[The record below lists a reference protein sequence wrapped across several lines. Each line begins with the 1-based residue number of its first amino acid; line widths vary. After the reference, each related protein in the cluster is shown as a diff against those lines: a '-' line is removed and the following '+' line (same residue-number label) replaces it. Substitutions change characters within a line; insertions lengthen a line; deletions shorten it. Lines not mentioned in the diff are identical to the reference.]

1 MEVIFR
7 FAGGQCQRAVFS
19 VRLIRQILP
28 ALAKGTVNGA
38 GNSTVNSTVLK
49 AVPRHTRSLALGLAL
64 SLVLSMALGLVMAAP
79 GLGWAAE
86 PPGQSHGQSHGQP
99 LVVMLDSEPAT
110 LNPFLATDAY
120 GTRISHQLIHQSL
133 VGVDERLEVVPVLA
147 EKWERPRPERLVF
160 TLRQG
165 VRFHDGSPLKA
176 GDVKATLEAFMDTAT
191 GSPYGAVLREKV
203 VRVTAP
209 DDRRVVVE
217 LKAAYSD
224 ILSDL
229 MVPVVSAATL
239 NKGGPAALSDQSL
252 NGTGPF
258 RLAGRSPGELVLE
271 RFEGYHG
278 APAGIA
284 RVVFKVVKDDNTRLL
299 KLRKGDIDLAIN
311 VIPLEKL
318 ALFSR
323 SPLKEKYRV
332 QELPGLSFQYLGF
345 NLEHPVL
352 KNRKVRQAIA
362 HAVDMQSLIEHRQ
375 KGHSTLATGLF
386 PGQSPY
392 APESLPPH
400 AFDPALAARL
410 LDEAGFPEKN
420 GERFQLTYKTSTDRG
435 GVVQARIIADYLR
448 KVGIIVDVRSYE
460 WATFYDDIK
469 SGNFDMYS
477 LRWIGVA
484 EPGFYH
490 TLLHSGMRPPDGRNR
505 NRFSDSRVD
514 SLVEQG
520 RLENDPVRRKGIYVD
535 VHRIVH
541 QELPYVPMWHNNTV
555 AVFKNSL
562 KGLRLHPSGG
572 FEYLAELRWEQ

>member
-1 MEVIFR
+1 M
-7 FAGGQCQRAVFS
+7 
-19 VRLIRQILP
+19 
-28 ALAKGTVNGA
+28 
-38 GNSTVNSTVLK
+38 
-49 AVPRHTRSLALGLAL
+49 GLAL

-362 HAVDMQSLIEHRQ
+362 HAVDMQSL
-375 KGHSTLATGLF
+375 
-386 PGQSPY
+386 
-392 APESLPPH
+392 
-400 AFDPALAARL
+400 
-410 LDEAGFPEKN
+410 
-420 GERFQLTYKTSTDRG
+420 
-435 GVVQARIIADYLR
+435 
-448 KVGIIVDVRSYE
+448 
-460 WATFYDDIK
+460 
-469 SGNFDMYS
+469 
-477 LRWIGVA
+477 
-484 EPGFYH
+484 
-490 TLLHSGMRPPDGRNR
+490 
-505 NRFSDSRVD
+505 
-514 SLVEQG
+514 
-520 RLENDPVRRKGIYVD
+520 
-535 VHRIVH
+535 
-541 QELPYVPMWHNNTV
+541 
-555 AVFKNSL
+555 
-562 KGLRLHPSGG
+562 
-572 FEYLAELRWEQ
+572 